1 MYYRDTDLIKLYLIF
16 IFISL
21 RRKDFQDHPFP
32 PQLLLS
38 IQFSSV
44 AQSCPTL
51 CDPMDCSTPG
61 LPVHHQLPEFIHTHV
76 HWVDDAIQLSHPLL
90 SPSPPAS
97 NLSQHQGLFKWV
109 SSHQVAKVVSMLTN
123 KIEWLWKMDEGQ
135 LPDAGKIMSKGNT
148 GIWWNTTVLLITEI

>member
-1 MYYRDTDLIKLYLIF
+1 MLSPLQIPWIHRGWTPALYPL
-16 IFISL
+16 SHL
-21 RRKDFQDHPFP
+21 GSPLAHPVQFSRSVVSDSATP
-32 PQLLLS
+32 WIAACQAFLS
-38 IQFSSV
+38 ITNSQSS
-44 AQSCPTL
+44 L
-51 CDPMDCSTPG
+51 
-61 LPVHHQLPEFIHTHV
+61 THD
-76 HWVDDAIQLSHPLL
+76 HWVNDAIQLSHPLL